1 MDCIDIK
8 DLLFPF
14 FEGNLE
20 EEKKI
25 LVEKHLSE
33 CKRCSIEYK
42 LIVSIENTLKTAEK
56 VEAPDYLKDRI
67 LSKIYPAFESKK
79 EKLELCILSIAWAI
93 VSTIIALIYIPYER
107 LGPLMIGLF
116 SSSQYDIA
124 SFEAKIKG
132 AFSIIFSANFS
143 YLAGFV
149 VLFMVLSIII
159 FSVEFILYQKS

>member
-33 CKRCSIEYK
+33 CKRCSLEYE
-42 LIVSIENTLKTAEK
+42 LVVSIENTLKTAEK

-79 EKLELCILSIAWAI
+79 EKLELGILSIAWAV
-93 VSTIIALIYIPYER
+93 VSMIIALIYIPYEK
-107 LGPLMIGLF
+107 LGPMIIVLF
-116 SSSQYDIA
+116 SRFQNDIVN
-124 SFEAKIKG
+124 FEAKIKE
-132 AFSIIFSANFS
+132 AFTIISSADF
-143 YLAGFV
+143 YYMVGFV

-159 FSVEFILYQKS
+159 FSVEFIIYQRS

>member
-33 CKRCSIEYK
+33 CKRCSLEYE
-42 LIVSIENTLKTAEK
+42 LVVSIENTLKTAEK

-79 EKLELCILSIAWAI
+79 EKLELGILSIAWAV
-93 VSTIIALIYIPYER
+93 VSMIIALIYIPYEK
-107 LGPLMIGLF
+107 LGPMIIGLF
-116 SSSQYDIA
+116 SRFQNDIVN
-124 SFEAKIKG
+124 FEAKIKE
-132 AFSIIFSANFS
+132 AFTIISSADFS
-143 YLAGFV
+143 YMVGFV

-159 FSVEFILYQKS
+159 FSVEFIIYQRS

>member
-33 CKRCSIEYK
+33 CKRCSLEYE
-42 LIVSIENTLKTAEK
+42 LIVSIENALKTAEM

-67 LSKIYPAFESKK
+67 LSKIYPAFEPKK
-79 EKLELCILSIAWAI
+79 EKLELSVLSIAWAV
-93 VSTIIALIYIPYER
+93 VSIIAALIYIPYEK
-107 LGPLMIGLF
+107 LGPMIIGVF
-116 SSSQYDIA
+116 SRFQNDIVN
-124 SFEAKIKG
+124 FEAKIKE
-132 AFSIIFSANFS
+132 ASTIISSADLS
-143 YLAGFV
+143 YPTGFA
-149 VLFMVLSIII
+149 VLFIVSSIII
-159 FSVEFILYQKS
+159 FSVEFIIYQRS

>member
-33 CKRCSIEYK
+33 CKRCSLEYK
-42 LIVSIENTLKTAEK
+42 LVVSIENTLKTAEK
-56 VEAPDYLKDRI
+56 VDAPDYLKDRI

-79 EKLELCILSIAWAI
+79 EKLELGILSIAWAV
-93 VSTIIALIYIPYER
+93 VSMIIALIYIPYEK
-107 LGPLMIGLF
+107 LGPMIIVLF
-116 SSSQYDIA
+116 SGFQNDIVN
-124 SFEAKIKG
+124 FEAKIKE
-132 AFSIIFSANFS
+132 AFTIISSADFS
-143 YLAGFV
+143 YMVGFV

-159 FSVEFILYQKS
+159 FSVEFIIYQRS

>member
-33 CKRCSIEYK
+33 CKKCSLEYK
-42 LIVSIENTLKTAEK
+42 LVVSIENTLKTAEK
-56 VEAPDYLKDRI
+56 VDAPDYLKDRI

-79 EKLELCILSIAWAI
+79 EKLELGILSIAWAV
-93 VSTIIALIYIPYER
+93 VSMIIALIYIPYEK
-107 LGPLMIGLF
+107 LGPMIIVLF
-116 SSSQYDIA
+116 SRFQNDTA
-124 SFEAKIKG
+124 NFEAKIKE
-132 AFSIIFSANFS
+132 AFTIISSADFS
-143 YLAGFV
+143 YMVGFV

-159 FSVEFILYQKS
+159 FSVEFIIYQRS

>member
-33 CKRCSIEYK
+33 CKRCSLEYE
-42 LIVSIENTLKTAEK
+42 LVVSIENTLKTAEK

-67 LSKIYPAFESKK
+67 LSKIYPAFEPKK
-79 EKLELCILSIAWAI
+79 EKLELGILSIAWAI
-93 VSTIIALIYIPYER
+93 VSMIIALIYIPYEK
-107 LGPLMIGLF
+107 LGPMITGLF
-116 SSSQYDIA
+116 SRFQNDTVN
-124 SFEAKIKG
+124 FEAKIKE
-132 AFSIIFSANFS
+132 AFTIISSADFS
-143 YLAGFV
+143 YMVGFV

-159 FSVEFILYQKS
+159 FSVEFIIYQRS

>member
-8 DLLFPF
+8 DLLFPL

-25 LVEKHLSE
+25 LAEKHLSE
-33 CKRCSIEYK
+33 CKRCSLEYE

-79 EKLELCILSIAWAI
+79 EKLELGILSIAWAV
-93 VSTIIALIYIPYER
+93 VSMIIALIYIPYER
-107 LGPLMIGLF
+107 LGPMMTGVF
-116 SSSQYDIA
+116 SSFQNDIVN
-124 SFEAKIKG
+124 FEAKIKE
-132 AFSIIFSANFS
+132 AFTIISSADFS
-143 YLAGFV
+143 YLVGFV
-149 VLFMVLSIII
+149 VLFMVSSIII
-159 FSVEFILYQKS
+159 FSIEFIIYQRS

>member
-33 CKRCSIEYK
+33 CKRCSLEYE
-42 LIVSIENTLKTAEK
+42 LVVSIENTLKTAEK

-79 EKLELCILSIAWAI
+79 EKLELGILSIAWAV
-93 VSTIIALIYIPYER
+93 VSMIIALIYIPYER
-107 LGPLMIGLF
+107 LGPMIIVLF
-116 SSSQYDIA
+116 SRFQNDIVN
-124 SFEAKIKG
+124 FEAKIKE
-132 AFSIIFSANFS
+132 AFTIISSADFS
-143 YLAGFV
+143 YMVGFV

-159 FSVEFILYQKS
+159 FSVEFIIYQRS

>member
-33 CKRCSIEYK
+33 CKRCSLEYE
-42 LIVSIENTLKTAEK
+42 LVVSIENTLKTAEK

-79 EKLELCILSIAWAI
+79 EKLELGILSIAWAV
-93 VSTIIALIYIPYER
+93 VSMIIALIYIPYEK
-107 LGPLMIGLF
+107 LGPMIIVLF
-116 SSSQYDIA
+116 SRFQNDIVN
-124 SFEAKIKG
+124 FEAKIKE
-132 AFSIIFSANFS
+132 AFTIISSADFS
-143 YLAGFV
+143 YMVGFV

-159 FSVEFILYQKS
+159 FSVEFIIYQRS

>member
-33 CKRCSIEYK
+33 CKRCTLEYE
-42 LIVSIENTLKTAEK
+42 LVVSIENTLKTAEK

-79 EKLELCILSIAWAI
+79 EKLELGILSIAWAV
-93 VSTIIALIYIPYER
+93 VSMIIALIYIPYER
-107 LGPLMIGLF
+107 LGPMIIVLF
-116 SSSQYDIA
+116 SRFQNDIVN
-124 SFEAKIKG
+124 FEAKIKES
-132 AFSIIFSANFS
+132 FTIISSADFS
-143 YLAGFV
+143 YMVGFV

-159 FSVEFILYQKS
+159 FSVEFIIYQRS